1 VTITSKKV
9 YLRPLLD
16 PVLPLRYSGGTLRR
30 AAQMQRFLKELQFGI
45 GVKGGVELLV
55 LNQSDWH
62 NLSSYPYGL
71 PLTKLHKDAETDRYT
86 ATLFVTADYPNRL
99 LQRFD
104 DPLLQAAKS
113 GFKAPGEPR
122 ELLDLLA
129 GCEWAHA
136 VLLAHEEPGKHKW
149 QDEARAVS
157 LFVKALEKTGQDF
170 LSHQFKTWANVQ
182 QAAGEESPLSD
193 FTYPRCKMPFTT
205 MLYLQ
210 GMVWK
215 EGLGSS

>member
-1 VTITSKKV
+1 
-9 YLRPLLD
+9 
-16 PVLPLRYSGGTLRR
+16 
-30 AAQMQRFLKELQFGI
+30 
-45 GVKGGVELLV
+45 VKGDVELLV

-71 PLTKLHKDAETDRYT
+71 PLTKLQKDAETDRYT
-86 ATLFVTADYPNRL
+86 ATLFVAADYPNRL

-104 DPLLQAAKS
+104 DPLLQAAKQ
-113 GFKAPGEPR
+113 GFRAPGEPR

-136 VLLAHEEPGKHKW
+136 VLLVHEEPSEHKW
-149 QDEARAVS
+149 QDEMRAVS
-157 LFVKALEKTGQDF
+157 LFAEALEKTGQGF
-170 LSHQFKTWANVQ
+170 LLEHLKIWAHVQ
-182 QAAGEESPLSD
+182 QAAGKENPLSE

-210 GMVWK
+210 GSVWLEALK
-215 EGLGSS
+215 MSINTPHKTPRLL